1 LRVTIDVPS
10 RLRNVRLPP
19 LLLQPLVEN
28 AVKHGIG
35 QKQSGGQVV
44 IRARVE
50 RTDSDQRQLA
60 LTVEDTGAGTSY
72 QALERGRA
80 SGVGLRNV
88 ERRLE
93 CQYGPASSLSIRTAP
108 DAGTVVEIRL
118 PLAVK
123 PAAADV
129 HRVAS

>member
-1 LRVTIDVPS
+1 DGPS
-10 RLRNVRLPP
+10 RRRVVRLPP
-19 LLLQPLVEN
+19 LMLQPLFEN

-44 IRARVE
+44 IRARIE
-50 RTDSDQRQLA
+50 RQDDDQRRLA
-60 LTVEDTGAGTSY
+60 LTVQDTGAGTTR

-93 CQYGPASSLSIRTAP
+93 CQYGTAGSLTIHTAP
-108 DAGTVVEIRL
+108 DEGTIAEIRL
-118 PLAVK
+118 PLTIK
-123 PAAADV
+123 TADV
-129 HRVAS
+129 QQVAS